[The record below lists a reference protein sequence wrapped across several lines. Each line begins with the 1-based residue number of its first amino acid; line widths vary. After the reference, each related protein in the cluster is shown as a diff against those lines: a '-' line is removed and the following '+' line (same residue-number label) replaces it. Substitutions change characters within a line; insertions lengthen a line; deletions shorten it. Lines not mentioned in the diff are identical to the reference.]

1 MLARVNWTAIL
12 CIAALV
18 LSVVAMITPGPV
30 GPQGEAGPQ
39 GIQGEQGVMGPM
51 GPRGEQGPQGL
62 QGSQGPVGPQG
73 ASGLPGE
80 PGLPG
85 IQGPQGPQGEKGDTG
100 YSNIICDVES
110 SALTVARKAAFTL
123 YGSGFNFVTYSSITT
138 STDLDKV
145 LTVFLVDSNRVRR
158 LLSPVESVSSAG
170 TFAQGLV
177 MSEEAVVGLGCL
189 EVYYQGVIFAT
200 TPIIVK

>member
-1 MLARVNWTAIL
+1 MLTRVNWTAVL

-39 GIQGEQGVMGPM
+39 GVQGEQGVMGPI

-62 QGSQGPVGPQG
+62 QGAQGPVGPQG

-80 PGLPG
+80 PGL
-85 IQGPQGPQGEKGDTG
+85 QGPQGPQGLQGERGEPG
-100 YSNIICDVES
+100 YSNAICDIES
-110 SALTVARKAAFTL
+110 SALSVARKASFVL
-123 YGSGFNFVTYSSITT
+123 YGSGFSFVTYSSITT

-145 LTVFLVDSNRVRR
+145 LTIFLVDSSRVRR
-158 LLSPVESVSSAG
+158 LLSPVEAVSMGG
-170 TFAQGLV
+170 TFAQALT
-177 MSEEAVVGLGCL
+177 MSNEAAVGLGCL
-189 EVYYQGVIFAT
+189 EVYYQGMIFAT
-200 TPIIVK
+200 TPVVVK